1 MTLPIFIALC
11 VLVALSVGLGITTM
25 IQIDVSRE
33 KDVKIA
39 ALEKQVDREVQL
51 RSRDSMNV
59 REFHEELERITEK
72 YLD

>member
-1 MTLPIFIALC
+1 MTIYIVLC
-11 VLVALSVGLGITTM
+11 VLTALCVGLGITTL
-25 IQIDVSRE
+25 IQNDVSRE